1 MQFDDI
7 KTETLNLRVSPSFK
21 AALKALADAEHR
33 SMVNMLEILVL
44 ERTKAVAG
52 AQPPNK
58 VRRGQVKQAVRGLSR
73 IT

>member
-21 AALKALADAEHR
+21 AALKALAEAEHR

-44 ERTKAVAG
+44 ERTKTAASVL
-52 AQPPNK
+52 PP
-58 VRRGQVKQAVRGLSR
+58 VRVHRGQPKQAARRLSR
-73 IT
+73 TA